1 MSSWTYVVV
10 VLAFGILIGALIA
23 NANFRRTFFVNFRK
37 FLGSINMGQGS
48 RGRRESPPR
57 GSARPREG
65 DEIRHRYTE
74 DHHLVK
80 CPRCGGSGRV
90 AKKTPKLLDPK
101 LFGGQT
107 ERCPDCKGTGK
118 VYD

>member
-1 MSSWTYVVV
+1 MGSWTYIIII
-10 VLAFGILIGALIA
+10 LGLGILIGALMA
-23 NANFRRTFFVNFRK
+23 NANFRRNFFVNFRK

-48 RGRRESPPR
+48 RGRRESPSR
-57 GSARPREG
+57 RPRE
-65 DEIRHRYTE
+65 DEVKHRYTE

-80 CPRCGGSGRV
+80 CPRCGGNGRV

-107 ERCPDCKGTGK
+107 EKCPDCEGTGK